1 MMNMTGGGRVGKP
14 ITYFVRGD
22 FYDDDDDA
30 NDDDDNDDDG
40 NDDSNDAFTHDFT
53 HNCNSRCF
61 VANLF
66 MSQIYAILGLKMS
79 NPKSIGLEK

>member
-30 NDDDDNDDDG
+30 NDDDDKD
-40 NDDSNDAFTHDFT
+40 
-53 HNCNSRCF
+53 
-61 VANLF
+61 
-66 MSQIYAILGLKMS
+66 
-79 NPKSIGLEK
+79 KSETRQWQQQQQ